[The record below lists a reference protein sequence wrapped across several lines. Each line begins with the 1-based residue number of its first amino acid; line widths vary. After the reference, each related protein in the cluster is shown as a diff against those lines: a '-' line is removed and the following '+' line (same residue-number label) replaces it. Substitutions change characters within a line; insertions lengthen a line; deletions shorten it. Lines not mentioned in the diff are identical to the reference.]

1 MRENAADLISQ
12 DETQQLLD
20 KLASRFPKLVENLV
34 PGKLPLSIITR
45 VLQNLLS
52 ESISIRDMRTIV
64 EALCDESSKTQD
76 PDQLTGLVRPRLGRM
91 ILQNLAGVKEV
102 LPVIT
107 LEANLERLLQNAAEQ
122 SGIGQTAVLEPDLA
136 DSLFRSLRNGTTKTL
151 EQHDCAVLVVSPIVR
166 PWLSKML
173 KHRVSDLVVL
183 SYSEI
188 PDDQAIKVV
197 LTIETKSK

>member
-1 MRENAADLISQ
+1 
-12 DETQQLLD
+12 
-20 KLASRFPKLVENLV
+20 
-34 PGKLPLSIITR
+34 
-45 VLQNLLS
+45 
-52 ESISIRDMRTIV
+52 
-64 EALCDESSKTQD
+64 
-76 PDQLTGLVRPRLGRM
+76 M

-107 LEANLERLLQNAAEQ
+107 LEVNLERMLQNAAEQ
-122 SGIGQTAVLEPDLA
+122 SGISQAAVLEPDLA
-136 DSLFRSLRNGTTKTL
+136 DSLFRSLRNGTAKTL